1 MSGHVRQRS
10 PGSWEIR
17 YELPREHG
25 GRRRTRTET
34 VRGSKKL
41 AQQRLRAILTGIDR
55 GAAAD
60 PSKMT
65 TGHWLEEW
73 LAECRHT
80 VSPKTWQERAG
91 YVRLHMVP
99 ALGPIRLTKLKSAD
113 IQRYLT
119 TALTSGRIDGKGGL
133 APQTVVHHKQ
143 VLHTALERARGLGLI
158 AVNPVGDAK
167 PPKVEPAEMVTL
179 RADQQRMLL
188 VALSGTE
195 LFVPVLL
202 ALATGLRRAEVLG
215 AAWSAVDLDAGLLRV
230 VQTVEETKFGV
241 RIKPCLKTTHSRRT
255 VVLTPGTVAVLRTH
269 REKAN
274 GSDLLFPRWAESPAV
289 FGTAFSRAAARI
301 GIKCRFHDLRHTH
314 ITDLLA
320 AGIHPRIVSE
330 RAGHNSVVFT
340 LQRYG
345 HVTPAMHAAAVQ
357 AIDAALPGLGSV

>member
-167 PPKVEPAEMVTL
+167 PPKSSPQKWSRCAPTS
-179 RADQQRMLL
+179 RGCC
-188 VALSGTE
+188 LS
-195 LFVPVLL
+195 
-202 ALATGLRRAEVLG
+202 R
-215 AAWSAVDLDAGLLRV
+215 
-230 VQTVEETKFGV
+230 
-241 RIKPCLKTTHSRRT
+241 
-255 VVLTPGTVAVLRTH
+255 
-269 REKAN
+269 
-274 GSDLLFPRWAESPAV
+274 
-289 FGTAFSRAAARI
+289 
-301 GIKCRFHDLRHTH
+301 
-314 ITDLLA
+314 
-320 AGIHPRIVSE
+320 
-330 RAGHNSVVFT
+330 
-340 LQRYG
+340 
-345 HVTPAMHAAAVQ
+345 
-357 AIDAALPGLGSV
+357 